1 MKSLL
6 SKAKHIPVD
15 IEEERMLLSV
25 VEDGAARYKE
35 KRREE
40 RGTTRGVQCTVCGVR
55 CTVCGVRCTV
65 CGVRYGTACANTGV
79 TLLLPLLRLH

>member
-55 CTVCGVRCTV
+55 CTVCGVR
-65 CGVRYGTACANTGV
+65 YGTACANTGV